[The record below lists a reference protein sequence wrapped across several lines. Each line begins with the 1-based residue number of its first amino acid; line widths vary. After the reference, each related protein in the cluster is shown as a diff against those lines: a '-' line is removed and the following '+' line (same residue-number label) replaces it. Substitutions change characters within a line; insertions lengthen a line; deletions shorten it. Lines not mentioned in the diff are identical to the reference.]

1 MQSTLRRKILL
12 VLVTLMVIFGATVA
26 ISIQLS
32 VASSLRRE
40 LEKRGIS
47 IAKHLAQESINS
59 VLARDRLALRIA
71 ASNQKK
77 IEEDIVYIY
86 FEGISPGEILGHSF
100 GDTFPSALLD
110 GRRLPPGKTHGIR
123 RILTEFGTVYDIA
136 APIAHGG
143 LGEVHLGL
151 SALSVENSAS
161 EIAREILMITLL
173 VTGAGILLAIPLS
186 AAIAGPIRRLTDIAE
201 AVAEGDLDQQIPPG
215 GRDEIGQLSRSFSR
229 MLQELRKSR
238 ENLLSG
244 NRDLAAEVRRRQLAE
259 NQLATQ
265 LNFLSTL
272 MDELPSP
279 VFFKD
284 TVGRFLG
291 CNRAFEHFLGRSREE
306 IIGRT
311 TFDLLPEE
319 EARIHAKQ
327 DSGVFASQK
336 GCSYEGRL
344 TNKDGAVR
352 NVLFHKASFNDER
365 GALAGLVGILID
377 ITAEREIAALRRE
390 FVSTAAHEF
399 QTPLAAILG
408 FAELLSDSANLTEE
422 LRCDYLAIVQERAE
436 FLSRQVDKLLNV
448 SRLENGGPLPL
459 TLGPC
464 PMDQLILQ
472 SLRSHEQTVQTHRFE
487 WSLPSPCPPVT
498 ADRDRITQVLDNL
511 LGNAVKYT
519 PKGGTIRVVAAF
531 AAQALEVCIEDEG
544 PGLAPEHLERIFEKF
559 YRVTNRDSAPS
570 GTGLGLYLC
579 RSIIEAHGG
588 TIFAES
594 LPDRG
599 TRLCFSLPLTAG
611 TIPFPET
618 SALPPVLK

>member
-1 MQSTLRRKILL
+1 MRSTLRRKILL

-32 VASSLRRE
+32 VAFSLRRE

-47 IAKHLAQESINS
+47 IAKHLAQQSINS

-71 ASNQKK
+71 AANQKK

-100 GDTFPSALLD
+100 GDTFPSALMET
-110 GRRLPPGKTHGIR
+110 RRLPPGQTHGIR

-151 SALSVENSAS
+151 SASSVENSAS
-161 EIAREILMITLL
+161 EIAREILVITLL

-215 GRDEIGQLSRSFSR
+215 GRDEIGQLSRSFSH

-238 ENLLSG
+238 ENLLAG
-244 NRDLAAEVRRRQLAE
+244 YRDLAAEVQRRQLAE

-284 TVGRFLG
+284 TAGRFLG
-291 CNRAFEHFLGRSREE
+291 CNRAFEDFLGRSRDE

-311 TFDLLPEE
+311 TFDLVPEE

-336 GCSYEGRL
+336 GCSYEEQF
-344 TNKDGAVR
+344 TSTDGAVR
-352 NVLFHKASFNDER
+352 KVLFHKATFNDER
-365 GALAGLVGILID
+365 GELAGLVGILVD

-408 FAELLSDSANLTEE
+408 FSELLSDSANLTEE
-422 LRCDYLAIVQERAE
+422 LRCEYLAIVQERAE

-448 SRLENGGPLPL
+448 SRLENGGTLPL

-472 SLRSHEQTVQTHRFE
+472 SLRSHQQTVRTHRFE

-498 ADRDRITQVLDNL
+498 GDRDRITQVLDNL

-519 PKGGTIRVVAAF
+519 PKGGTIRVAAAF
-531 AAQALEVCIEDEG
+531 TAQALEVCIADEG

-559 YRVTNRDSAPS
+559 YRVTNHDAAPS

-579 RSIIEAHGG
+579 RAIIEAHGG
-588 TIFAES
+588 TIVAES
-594 LPDRG
+594 TLNQG
-599 TRLCFSLPLTAG
+599 TRLSFSLPL
-611 TIPFPET
+611 IPSLQNP
-618 SALPPVLK
+618 SP